1 MKSRATSF
9 ATRQDLA
16 HFARCVSEGGSA
28 KHCLSVGD
36 NGVGAWDDD
45 TWKTTGP
52 AICAL
57 PSGVAVHNKTVRV
70 TLSIGHKKPFECIC
84 RDIAPPG
91 VIDLNPAALIAAGL
105 KPDEDIDDIHAQWEW
120 V

>member
-1 MKSRATSF
+1 
-9 ATRQDLA
+9 
-16 HFARCVSEGGSA
+16 
-28 KHCLSVGD
+28 
-36 NGVGAWDDD
+36 
-45 TWKTTGP
+45 
-52 AICAL
+52 
-57 PSGVAVHNKTVRV
+57 VAVHNKKVRV

-105 KPDEDIDDIHAQWEW
+105 DPDDDIDDTHAQWKW